1 MPATSGADKKGMTYP
16 EIYNINYN
24 SWEQSHTVI
33 VIFMSREQ
41 GHISAKQ
48 ALS

>member
-1 MPATSGADKKGMTYP
+1 MPATSGADKKGMTCP

-24 SWEQSHTVI
+24 SWKQSHTVI